1 MIVLITPTGGR
12 PIQFNFCKHFM
23 KNQTYKGEVT
33 WVIVDDCLPVTTF
46 VESKWNIINL
56 FPRPVWQF
64 GMNTQGRNIQAAL
77 DELPKIKDI
86 EAIFIIEDDDYY
98 KSIYLERMVERL
110 KGFEVAGEI
119 NTIYYNV
126 PYNLYV
132 INPNT
137 KHSSLFQTC
146 FTPSA
151 LPVFQSCLKDKFID
165 YVFFSKIKN
174 VNLFNEGN
182 LAIGMKGMAGRG
194 GIGAGHKRD
203 LFGRTGHED
212 RNMIWLRSQIGE
224 DISLYLKYNN
234 ENNLITHSSF
244 RR

>member
-1 MIVLITPTGGR
+1 
-12 PIQFNFCKHFM
+12 
-23 KNQTYKGEVT
+23 
-33 WVIVDDCLPVTTF
+33 
-46 VESKWNIINL
+46 
-56 FPRPVWQF
+56 
-64 GMNTQGRNIQAAL
+64 
-77 DELPKIKDI
+77 
-86 EAIFIIEDDDYY
+86 
-98 KSIYLERMVERL
+98 
-110 KGFEVAGEI
+110 
-119 NTIYYNV
+119 
-126 PYNLYV
+126 
-132 INPNT
+132 
-137 KHSSLFQTC
+137 
-146 FTPSA
+146 
-151 LPVFQSCLKDKFID
+151 
-165 YVFFSKIKN
+165 